1 RPYDV
6 HLCRVALIGHPR
18 AGADPIE
25 RLTSLD
31 GHNAVTMS
39 PNRKTFT
46 VVNSRPNRAFRTDFH
61 ACDGKRLATVQ
72 QADVSRLEA
81 LQNRGQTPVSSAMP
95 EEFSVMAADGETPLW
110 GVLYKP
116 ADFDPGKKYPVIDHL
131 YGGPQVTKVVH
142 HFGLGENT
150 HD

>member
-1 RPYDV
+1 ILADGSGIIWRSSRSGWNHLYLYRFDDSQPRALTSGAFPVIDVVAVDDSAGWLYFTAHHDQERPYDV

-46 VVNSRPNRAFRTDFH
+46 VVNSRPDRAFRTDFH
-61 ACDGKRLATVQ
+61 ACDGK
-72 QADVSRLEA
+72 
-81 LQNRGQTPVSSAMP
+81 
-95 EEFSVMAADGETPLW
+95 
-110 GVLYKP
+110 
-116 ADFDPGKKYPVIDHL
+116 
-131 YGGPQVTKVVH
+131 
-142 HFGLGENT
+142 
-150 HD
+150 